1 MPNREYVKELLQV
14 MNDNPTLE
22 VLCKVD
28 SDIVAEDGYAWWL
41 GTLNTGISIEIDEYS
56 DCIGETIKFK
66 SDEDYC
72 EWFEDMLLD
81 YTEFQDADI
90 SDNKWDDFCKKKV
103 DEVANW
109 KKAIFVRVTTL

>member
-1 MPNREYVKELLQV
+1 MTNREYVKTLLQT

-56 DCIGETIKFK
+56 DCIGETIKFR
-66 SDEDYC
+66 SDEDYDVWM
-72 EWFEDMLLD
+72 EEMFDIYEFEDV
-81 YTEFQDADI
+81 
-90 SDNKWDDFCKKKV
+90 SDDEWEDFCKKKV
-103 DEVANW
+103 DEKANW
-109 KKAIFVRVTTL
+109 ERAIFISVTTL